1 MRELWAV
8 TRTTF
13 LECLRSGILLAFVA
27 LLGAG
32 VLGIALNLDEADLLK
47 SRIRTFLAYGTGVTQ
62 VLLGLVTVFLATLLV
77 SRDIRRKTV
86 FTVASKPLAR
96 WKYVVGRW
104 GGIVLMDA
112 ALLALAT
119 GGIYALAQYM
129 RSLPTSIERKK
140 AQGRSRPDAVDLDR
154 LAVEGE
160 IFTARARHPV
170 DPFDIEDIFK
180 QRYERLVQERGVD
193 YLIRQQIR
201 RSIRQQRIAR
211 EGSEVVTDAEVEKA
225 FAHPE
230 IRQKALEELKQA
242 FRKQILEEIQQ
253 VRPGQ
258 SLRLTFSGL
267 KLPPDSDEMVQI
279 RYRLRPL
286 RTPQSRMLKTTWA
299 IEHPKRGLVGVI
311 TRNDSTE
318 TTCSL
323 LVSLDAIY
331 EGTLTLTY
339 FNTPEPGK
347 LTTVKLP
354 PREMAAYYRVG
365 TFEGN
370 LIRAA
375 LLILLRLMFLAAAG
389 VTFGV
394 FLSFPVA
401 CLCCLLV
408 LGLGV
413 MAGFIQDATR
423 LPTYTTKP
431 PGLHRYFTHY
441 LAQGVFL
448 FLPSFART
456 SPVDALVDGEII
468 PARQLLGEYFLWV
481 DRPGQDAFRL
491 WKWAGFDPSA
501 GTGPRTLLLLA
512 AACLI
517 FRRRELARV
526 QV

>member
-13 LECLRSGILLAFVA
+13 LECLRSGILLAFVG

-32 VLGIALNLDEADLLK
+32 VVGIALNLDESDLLK

-62 VLLGLVTVFLATLLV
+62 VLLGLVTVFLSTLLV

-96 WKYVVGRW
+96 WKYVLGRW

-119 GGIYALAQYM
+119 GGIYAQAQYL

-140 AQGRSRPDAVDLDR
+140 AQGKIRPDATDLDR

-160 IFTARARHPV
+160 IFTARARRPV
-170 DPFDIEDIFK
+170 DPFDVEDIFK
-180 QRYERLVQERGVD
+180 QRYERLVQERGLD
-193 YLIRQQIR
+193 NLIREQIR
-201 RSIRQQRIAR
+201 RSIRFRKIAR
-211 EGSEVVTDAEVEKA
+211 HGSEVVTPEEVNKA
-225 FAHPE
+225 FSNPE
-230 IRQKALEELKQA
+230 TRQKALEKLKA
-242 FRKQILEEIQQ
+242 TFRKQILEEIQQ

-267 KLPPDSDEMVQI
+267 ELPPDSHEMVQV

-286 RTPQSRMLKTTWA
+286 VTPESRMLKTTWA
-299 IEHPKRGLVGVI
+299 VEHPKRGLVGVI

-318 TTCSL
+318 TACSL
-323 LVSLDAIY
+323 LVPPEDVY
-331 EGTLTLTY
+331 KGTLTLTY

-347 LTTVKLP
+347 RTTVKLP
-354 PREMAAYYRVG
+354 SRDIAAYYRVG
-365 TFEGN
+365 TFGGN
-370 LIRAA
+370 LVRAA

-423 LPTYTTKP
+423 LPTYTTP
-431 PGLHRYFTHY
+431 RLHNYFTHY

-456 SPVDALVDGEII
+456 SPVDALVDGEVI
-468 PARQLLGEYFLWV
+468 PTRQLLGEYLLWV
-481 DRPGQDAFRL
+481 SPPGKDAFRL

-501 GTGPRTLLLLA
+501 GTGPRALLLLA
-512 AACLI
+512 TACLI